1 MCSLVRFTQET
12 LQAKK
17 HALDIVDGTP
27 LVLEDVEADTAREVE
42 VGVVDWG
49 LEEDGRGRVGVVIR
63 ESEGEL
69 EGEAFIG
76 CLGRAYDCCCPREEV
91 AVCVRE
97 GGDAGGWGE
106 HQLHQFGL
114 ESVRM
119 KGSWSISCSQRGETP
134 CGLFEGVCAGDTN
147 RLVTLCVSLL

>member
-1 MCSLVRFTQET
+1 MCILVRFTQET

-49 LEEDGRGRVGVVIR
+49 LEEDSWGGVGIVIR
-63 ESEGEL
+63 KSEGEL
-69 EGEAFIG
+69 EGETLVG
-76 CLGRAYDCCCPREEV
+76 CLGRADDCCCPREEV

-106 HQLHQFGL
+106 HELHQFGL

-119 KGSWSISCSQRGETP
+119 KESLSISCFQRGR
-134 CGLFEGVCAGDTN
+134 C
-147 RLVTLCVSLL
+147 LVGYLRVFARGKRTAW